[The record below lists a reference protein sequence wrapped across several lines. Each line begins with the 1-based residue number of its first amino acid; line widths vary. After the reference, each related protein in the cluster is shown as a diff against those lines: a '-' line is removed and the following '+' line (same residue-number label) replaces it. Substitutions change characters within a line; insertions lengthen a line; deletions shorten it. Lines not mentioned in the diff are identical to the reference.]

1 MESRILTRFAGVAAL
16 AAGLALAVPAG
27 AEGVKPALSHAGTA
41 ADAAWQV
48 GHPYRAAHDRPPLRR
63 TGDLGFFY
71 RDRDGF
77 FFGYDPRDGRR
88 WYRDLRRQYYYD
100 RYYDHR
106 KRRWAHDRRHYR
118 DWYRRYYRHY
128 GDYRQHG
135 DYRYYRDYRDR
146 GDRRDWDGRRRDRH
160 HDRRH
165 DRRHDND
172 RGKKHER
179 RRGHSDEH
187 RRGRGHD
194 DDHRRR
200 GRGRD

>member
-1 MESRILTRFAGVAAL
+1 MESRIITRFAGVAAL
-16 AAGLALAVPAG
+16 AAGLALAGPAAAG
-27 AEGVKPALSHAGTA
+27 GVNQPGTA
-41 ADAAWQV
+41 VDAAWQV
-48 GHPYRAAHDRPPLRR
+48 EKPHRVAHDRLPVHR
-63 TGDLGFFY
+63 TSDFGFFY

-118 DWYRRYYRHY
+118 DWYRRYYRQY
-128 GDYRQHG
+128 DDSRDYR
-135 DYRYYRDYRDR
+135 DRRYYRDYRDR
-146 GDRRDWDGRRRDRH
+146 RDWD
-160 HDRRH
+160 DRRH
-165 DRRHDND
+165 DRRHDHRHD
-172 RGKKHER
+172 HRRDHGRDKKHER

-187 RRGRGHD
+187 RRGRGN

>member
-1 MESRILTRFAGVAAL
+1 MESRIFTRFAGVAAL
-16 AAGLALAVPAG
+16 AAGLALAVPAVAGG
-27 AEGVKPALSHAGTA
+27 ANQPGTA
-41 ADAAWQV
+41 VDAVWQV
-48 GHPYRAAHDRPPLRR
+48 EKPHPLAHDRLPVHR
-63 TGDLGFFY
+63 TSDFGFFY

-106 KRRWAHDRRHYR
+106 KRRWAHDHRHYR
-118 DWYRRYYRHY
+118 DWHRRYYRQYDDHR
-128 GDYRQHG
+128 DYR
-135 DYRYYRDYRDR
+135 DRRYYRDYRDR
-146 GDRRDWDGRRRDRH
+146 RDWDDRH

-165 DRRHDND
+165 EHRRDHGHHKKHE
-172 RGKKHER
+172 RGRHKKHER

-187 RRGRGHD
+187 RRGRGN
-194 DDHRRR
+194 DDHRRH

>member
-1 MESRILTRFAGVAAL
+1 MESRIPTRFAGVAVL
-16 AAGLALAVPAG
+16 AAGLVLAVPAG
-27 AEGVKPALSHAGTA
+27 AEGVRPAVDRGAMA
-41 ADAAWQV
+41 ADAAWQI
-48 GHPYRAAHDRPPLRR
+48 GHPYRAAHDRLPVRR
-63 TGDLGFFY
+63 TSDFGFFY

-77 FFGYDPRDGRR
+77 FFGYDTRDGRR
-88 WYRDLRRQYYYD
+88 WYRDRHRQYYYD

-118 DWYRRYYRHY
+118 DWYRRYYGHY
-128 GDYRQHG
+128 GHYRDRGEHR
-135 DYRYYRDYRDR
+135 RYDRDYRDR
-146 GDRRDWDGRRRDRH
+146 RDWDDRRRDR
-160 HDRRH
+160 RH
-165 DRRHDND
+165 DHRRD
-172 RGKKHER
+172 KKHER

>member
-1 MESRILTRFAGVAAL
+1 MESRIHTRFAGVAAL
-16 AAGLALAVPAG
+16 AAGLVLAVPAG
-27 AEGVKPALSHAGTA
+27 AADLTQPGTA
-41 ADAAWQV
+41 TDAAWQIDK
-48 GHPYRAAHDRPPLRR
+48 PYGAAHDRLPVHR
-63 TGDLGFFY
+63 TSDFGFFY

-106 KRRWAHDRRHYR
+106 KRRWARDRRHYR

-128 GDYRQHG
+128 GDYR
-135 DYRYYRDYRDR
+135 DPSDRRYYRDYRDYR
-146 GDRRDWDGRRRDRH
+146 DRRGWDDRRRDRH
-160 HDRRH
+160 HDRH
-165 DRRHDND
+165 ENRRD
-172 RGKKHER
+172 KKHER

-194 DDHRRR
+194 NDHRRR